1 MWIIPKGAEPPSLRA
16 YRAVPGATY
25 DGANFTPVKNDIR
38 DALLRDQSHLCCYC
52 LQRIARSITST
63 GCDESA
69 ARVSPTV
76 EMKVEHWR
84 PQSQYPTLALDWR
97 NLLGACP
104 GNMGAA
110 PSEQTCDTRK
120 GDAEILLNPLDAS
133 HMATLRCTSSGRLES
148 TDPRMQSDLDERLG
162 LNVAF
167 LTSERRRVLER
178 SLSQLRARYAGA
190 TIPER
195 EVRHAIAEA
204 ERPRAGRGS
213 EMCAVLRLWA
223 RKRYGGEW

>member
-1 MWIIPKGAEPPSLRA
+1 MWTILKGAEPPSLRE
-16 YRAVPGATY
+16 YRAVPGAVY
-25 DGANFTPVKNDIR
+25 DGAKFTPVKNDVR

-52 LQRIARSITST
+52 LRRIARSVTSA
-63 GCDESA
+63 GDEPA
-69 ARVSPTV
+69 VRVSPTV

-84 PQSQYPTLALDWR
+84 PQSQYPALALDWR

-120 GDAEILLNPLDAS
+120 GDAEILLNPLDPS

-148 TDPRMQSDLDERLG
+148 TYPRMQSDLDERLG
-162 LNVAF
+162 LNIKI
-167 LTSERRRVLER
+167 LQDGRRRVLER
-178 SLSQLRARYAGA
+178 SLRQLRARYAA
-190 TIPER
+190 TTIPER
-195 EVRHAIAEA
+195 EVRDAITAAEST
-204 ERPRAGRGS
+204 RDGRAS

-223 RKRYGGEW
+223 RKRYGGAW